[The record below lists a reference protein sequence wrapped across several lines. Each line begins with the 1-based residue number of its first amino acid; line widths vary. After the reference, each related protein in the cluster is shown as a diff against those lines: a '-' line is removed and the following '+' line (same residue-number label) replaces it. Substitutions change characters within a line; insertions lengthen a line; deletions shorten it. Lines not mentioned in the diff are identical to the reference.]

1 MISCSSLFLYIRKG
15 LYEWSG
21 EVKFTIILDSKCEID
36 FTDRSKTFDVA
47 LVAVIESETI
57 MEQKRGQQ
65 MPKSFDELIRTSEVP
80 VLVDFWAAWCG
91 PCTMVSPIVEQLA
104 REYTGRLVTIKVNV
118 DKKPHI
124 ASQYSVQGI
133 PTIMLFWKGKP
144 IMRTTGAQSREQLK
158 QQIENA
164 LSNI

>member
-1 MISCSSLFLYIRKG
+1 MKQN
-15 LYEWSG
+15 
-21 EVKFTIILDSKCEID
+21 TNP
-36 FTDRSKTFDVA
+36 A
-47 LVAVIESETI
+47 L
-57 MEQKRGQQ
+57 
-65 MPKSFDELIRTSEVP
+65 PKSFDELIRTSEVP

-104 REYTGRLVTIKVNV
+104 REYSDRLVTIKVNV

-133 PTIMLFWKGKP
+133 PTIMLFWKNKP
-144 IMRTTGAQSREQLK
+144 IMRTTGAQSQGQLK

-164 LSNI
+164 LTNI